1 MVNGFNSHD
10 DMVNSVCDGFI
21 KRVNDVVPNN
31 IELLCNQ
38 DAYEILTDAFGN
50 EFQKHDIEN
59 ASIEQINSIAK
70 ELSEFLEKEVSAEEV
85 CGFING
91 ALKQSF
97 GDCRTVQYKT

>member
-1 MVNGFNSHD
+1 MVNGFNNHD

-21 KRVNDVVPNN
+21 NRVNDAVPNS

-38 DAYEILTDAFGN
+38 DGYEILTEAFGS

-70 ELSEFLEKEVSAEEV
+70 ELSEFLEKEVSPEEV
-85 CGFING
+85 FGFING

-97 GDCRTVQYKT
+97 GDYRAVQYET

>member
-10 DMVNSVCDGFI
+10 DRINSVCDGFI
-21 KRVNDVVPNN
+21 NSINDVAPNN

-38 DAYEILTDAFGN
+38 DGYEILTGAFGN
-50 EFQKHDIEN
+50 ELQKHDIEN

-85 CGFING
+85 CGFINV

-97 GDCRTVQYKT
+97 GDYRAVQYET